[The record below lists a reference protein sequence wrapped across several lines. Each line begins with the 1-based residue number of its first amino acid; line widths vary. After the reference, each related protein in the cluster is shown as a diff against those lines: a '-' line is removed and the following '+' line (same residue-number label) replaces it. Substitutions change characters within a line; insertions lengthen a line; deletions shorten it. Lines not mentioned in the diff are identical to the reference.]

1 MAKTTSIR
9 GSIRL
14 LRNRSVSAAVSATAC
29 SALLLAG
36 ASTLAAQSASARS
49 ITHNLSIPTQPLS
62 EALKALS
69 AAANEQLLFSQEVV
83 AGKQSV
89 EVSGAYTTDEA
100 LDLLLAGSGLKADRT
115 PSGVLL
121 IRDPS
126 KVQKSRKS
134 AGKMLRT
141 AALDASGDQAPGSSA
156 QPTQPLPQDAA
167 WQTLSLE
174 EIVVT
179 ATKREVRLI
188 EVPLSV
194 SALTANQVT
203 NAGAVT
209 IADLAY
215 AVPGFTAINTAP
227 NQQQYFIRGIAAR
240 SGLPTVGTYL
250 DEVATGSRNAGQS
263 TDVRPLD
270 IERIEVLRGPQ
281 GTLFGESSMGGTIR
295 IITRKPQLDSFG
307 FGVEGEYYGT
317 DGGDASTSV
326 SGFANLPLVE
336 DKFALRLVG
345 MSQEVGGWIDETVL
359 GRKDINNVDTK
370 TGRLKGLWAP
380 TEALQIGFMLLK
392 QEVEGDGI
400 NAGTARGTLANS
412 VPQPLSDQYELYNLT
427 VECDLGSVKFLSST
441 AQVNREYQVA
451 VSFEGYANA
460 FNPPPPSPPFFKGA
474 LLDSFISSEDFSQE
488 FRLTSNTDGRWYWT
502 AGAFYREF
510 EYLEDSFTQLSLISA
525 LPGLVPDLALL
536 TAFAPSTSRSKAVF
550 GESTWK
556 LTERLEATVGLRWY
570 EDEQEQV
577 SSTLTAGLPPSTV
590 AGKATFDAL
599 TPRFNLAYRFSRDR
613 MVYFNAA
620 QGFRSGGF
628 NLTVAPAG
636 VIIQPDYD
644 SEDLWTYELGTK
656 LVTAQ
661 GKLVLEGAVFHN
673 EWRDVQS
680 PFSPFS
686 AAAFSVTTNGGK
698 ASGTGVD
705 WNIRYRAMPALSLGL
720 SGSFIDAQY
729 NVATLDKRK
738 GDPMDF
744 VARLSGAFAVDYDAS
759 LSGVP
764 TYLNL
769 TYQYQDQM
777 PYTTA
782 AQTNYS
788 DELYFLNT
796 RIGAR
801 FKALEVYVFG
811 RNLTNENGRIDPLNP
826 ESSSARPRPR
836 QFGIGVSAAT
846 R

>member
-1 MAKTTSIR
+1 MATTTSIR

-14 LRNRSVSAAVSATAC
+14 LRNQSLSAAVSATAC
-29 SALLLAG
+29 TALLLAG
-36 ASTLAAQSASARS
+36 ATSLAAQPASARS
-49 ITHNLSIPTQPLS
+49 ITHNLSIPPQPLS

-89 EVSGAYTTDEA
+89 EISGTYTTDEA

-126 KVQKSRKS
+126 KVQKSGKNQ
-134 AGKMLRT
+134 GKMLRT
-141 AALDASGDQAPGSSA
+141 AALDASDDQAPGSSDRPPQSVA
-156 QPTQPLPQDAA
+156 QEGPR
-167 WQTLSLE
+167 QTLSLE

-179 ATKREVRLI
+179 ATKREARLLD
-188 EVPLSV
+188 VPLSV
-194 SALTANQVT
+194 SVLTANQVAT
-203 NAGAVT
+203 AGAVT

-227 NQQQYFIRGIAAR
+227 NQQQYFIRGIASR

-270 IERIEVLRGPQ
+270 IERIEILRGPQ

-307 FGVEGEYYGT
+307 FGFDGEYYGT
-317 DGGDASTSV
+317 KGGDASTNV

-345 MSQEVGGWIDETVL
+345 MAQDVGGWIDETVL

-370 TGRLKGLWAP
+370 MGRLKGLWAP
-380 TEALQIGFMLLK
+380 TDALQIGFMLLK
-392 QEVEGDGI
+392 QKVDGDGI
-400 NAGTARGTLANS
+400 NAGTDRGTVANT
-412 VPQPLSDQYELYNLT
+412 VPQPLSDEYELYNLT
-427 VECDLGSVKFLSST
+427 VDYDLGSMKFLSST
-441 AQVNREYQVA
+441 AQVNRDYHVA
-451 VSFEGYANA
+451 VSVEGYADV
-460 FNPPPPSPPFFKGA
+460 FNPPPPSPPFFTGA
-474 LLDSFISSEDFSQE
+474 LLDGFVSTEDFSQE
-488 FRLTSNTDGRWYWT
+488 FRLTSNTDGRWFWT

-510 EYLEDSFTQLSLISA
+510 EYLEDSFTQLRVISA

-536 TAFAPSTSRSKAVF
+536 TAFVPSTSRSKAVF

-556 LTERLEATVGLRWY
+556 LTDRFEATVGLRWY
-570 EDEQEQV
+570 EDQQEQINR
-577 SSTLTAGLPPSTV
+577 TLTLGLPPSTTS
-590 AGKATFDAL
+590 GEATFDAL

-628 NLTVAPAG
+628 NLTLAPPG
-636 VIIQPDYD
+636 VVIAPDFD
-644 SEDLWTYELGTK
+644 PEDLWTYELGTK
-656 LVTAQ
+656 LVAAQ
-661 GKLVLEGAVFHN
+661 GKLILEGAVFRN
-673 EWRDVQS
+673 EWQDVQS
-680 PFSPFS
+680 LFSPFPG
-686 AAAFSVTTNGGK
+686 APFSVTTNGGK

-705 WNIRYRAMPALSLGL
+705 WNIRYRATPALSLGL

-729 NVATLDKRK
+729 DVATLDKRK
-738 GDPMDF
+738 DDPMDF
-744 VARLSGAFAVDYDAS
+744 VARVSGSLAVDYDFH
-759 LSGVP
+759 LSTVP
-764 TYLNL
+764 AYLNL
-769 TYQYQDQM
+769 TYQYQDRM

-782 AQTNYS
+782 NQTTYS

-796 RIGAR
+796 RVGVR

-811 RNLTNENGRIDPLNP
+811 RNLTNEDGRIDPLNT
-826 ESSSARPRPR
+826 SSFSARPRPR
-836 QFGIGVSAAT
+836 QIGISVSMAT